1 MTRGPMAHFCLH
13 LAPQCRQLG
22 DLSHPE
28 IFKFQDVIKIKKINK
43 QFSHSFK
50 KKFPTFIF
58 LYREF
63 SIKKYMIVF

>member
-1 MTRGPMAHFCLH
+1 MTKEGRDPL
-13 LAPQCRQLG
+13 LSTTQLRQCRQLG

-50 KKFPTFIF
+50 IFSTFIF
-58 LYREF
+58 SLQG
-63 SIKKYMIVF
+63 I